1 MKTQSRLILAVKV
14 INSIGFAAYLVWL
27 ATSHERIM
35 YSRQGVLYLLP
46 CVIFIFVFASL
57 RPVPRADDDEAP
69 EQR

>member
-1 MKTQSRLILAVKV
+1 MKTQSRLVLAVKF
-14 INSIGFAAYLVWL
+14 INSVGFVAYLVWL

-46 CVIFIFVFASL
+46 CVIFIFVFACL